1 MNSPY
6 IKELQVAIGV
16 VQRAAVLSTH
26 ILRQAQEH
34 GHGDIDK
41 EDLGVVDKDDLSPV
55 TIADF
60 AIQALLTCTIHH
72 AFPSDNFV
80 GEESA
85 DALRE
90 NPALLEGVWAA
101 LEHTKGQNQPPAAD
115 ETSPPVVQF
124 PETRERMCELID
136 WCGNGHPNVGGRVWV
151 FDPID
156 GTENF
161 VKGLVYAINVA
172 LLEDGQQVL
181 SVVGCPNMSA
191 DVTYPAGDASLD
203 ETGEGCVLL
212 AVKDHGAFVR
222 KLRGSADESPCRKLG
237 PRQGSQDPSD
247 ARALSGIRSTSAL
260 NTSGLGPVHAEVARR
275 LGVEWPG
282 SVLLPWVIRWVLL
295 ALGVGD
301 ATWWV
306 YKERERLGKIW
317 DHAGAMLLFQETGGK
332 VTDVDGREVNFTAN
346 RKMTA
351 NWGFVAAPEK
361 LHAQV
366 LEMVQEVV
374 KEQRPELLQS
384 SI

>member
-1 MNSPY
+1 MDSPY
-6 IKELQVAIGV
+6 TKELQVAISV
-16 VQRAAVLSTH
+16 VQRAAVLSAH

-41 EDLGVVDKDDLSPV
+41 EDMGVVAKDDLSPV

-72 AFPSDNFV
+72 VFPSDKFV

-101 LEHTKGQNQPPAAD
+101 LEHTKSQNQPPAAGET
-115 ETSPPVVQF
+115 ETSPVVHF

-172 LLEDGQQVL
+172 LLRDGQQVL

-191 DVTYPAGDASLD
+191 DVTYPAGDTSLD
-203 ETGEGCVLL
+203 ESGEGCVLL

-222 KLRGSADESPCRKLG
+222 KLRGTAEESPCRRLA
-237 PRQGSQDPSD
+237 RQPQDPSE
-247 ARALSGIRSTSAL
+247 ARALSNIRSTSAL
-260 NTSGLGPVHAEVARR
+260 NTSGLGAVHAQVARR

-306 YKERERLGKIW
+306 YKERERLAKIW

-332 VTDVDGREVNFTAN
+332 VTDVDGREINFTAD

-351 NWGFVAAPEK
+351 NWGFVAAPGN
-361 LHAQV
+361 LHAKV
-366 LEMVQEVV
+366 LEMVQDVV
-374 KEQRPELLQS
+374 REQRPELLERPA
-384 SI
+384 